1 MNIGFMALSSGSSGN
16 CYLIRTEKTKVLLD
30 LGISCRSIKTLLAGQ
45 GLELKDID
53 AIFISHEHSDH
64 IKGVKTTM
72 KNTDC
77 PLYASHGT
85 LSEIVK
91 KASPL
96 PYERLIEMED
106 GEAVK
111 VGPDLT
117 VRSFR
122 VSHDAK
128 EPFQYSFEAG
138 GKKVSVVTDTG
149 FVSDEILHNIEDSD
163 ILALEANHE
172 RNILLYGSY
181 PFVLKMRILS
191 DVGHL
196 SNESCAH
203 TVVEILKRDRHP
215 KIFLAHL
222 SQENNTPEQAMITVK
237 NGVEEAGFAVGRD
250 LELRVIKRGDSSEYV
265 TV

>member
-16 CYLIRTEKTKVLLD
+16 CYLIRTEHTNVLLD
-30 LGISCRSIKTLLAGQ
+30 LGVSCRSIKTLLAQ
-45 GLELKDID
+45 RGLELKDID
-53 AIFISHEHSDH
+53 AIFISHEHADH
-64 IKGVKTTM
+64 IKGLKTTM
-72 KNTDC
+72 KNTGC

-96 PYERLIEMED
+96 PYERLVEMEE

-111 VGPDLT
+111 VGDDLT

-122 VSHDAK
+122 VSHDAR

-138 GKKVSVVTDTG
+138 GKKAAVVTDTG
-149 FVSDEILHNIEDSD
+149 FVSESVFHSIEDCD

-181 PFVLKMRILS
+181 PFMLKMRILS
-191 DVGHL
+191 EVGHL

-203 TVVEILKRDRHP
+203 TVVEMLKAGSHP
-215 KIFLAHL
+215 KVFLAHL

-237 NGVEEAGFAVGRD
+237 NAVEEAGFAVGRD
-250 LELRVIKRGDSSEYV
+250 LELRVIGRGDSSEYV

>member
-1 MNIGFMALSSGSSGN
+1 MNLGFMALSSGSSGN
-16 CYLIRTEKTKVLLD
+16 CYLIRTEYTNVLLD
-30 LGISCRSIKTLLAGQ
+30 AGISYRSIKNLLAQQ
-45 GLELKDID
+45 GLELKDIH

-64 IKGVKTTM
+64 IQGIRTTM
-72 KNTDC
+72 KQGSC

-85 LSEIVK
+85 LAEIVK
-91 KASPL
+91 KISPL

-111 VGPDLT
+111 VGDDLT
-117 VRSFR
+117 VRAFR

-128 EPFQYSFEAG
+128 EPFQFSFESG

-149 FVSDEILHNIEDSD
+149 FVSDEIFHNIEDSD

-181 PFVLKMRILS
+181 PFMLKMRILS
-191 DVGHL
+191 EVGHL

-203 TVVEILKRDRHP
+203 TVVEMLKKGRSP
-215 KIFLAHL
+215 KVFLAHL

-237 NGVEEAGFAVGRD
+237 NAVEEAGFALGRD
-250 LELRVIKRGDSSEYV
+250 LELRVISRGCSSEYV

>member
-16 CYLIRTEKTKVLLD
+16 CYLIRTEKTNVLLD
-30 LGISCRSIKTLLAGQ
+30 AGISCRSIKDLLAGQ
-45 GLELKDID
+45 GLTLGDME
-53 AIFISHEHSDH
+53 AIFVSHEHSDH
-64 IKGVKTTM
+64 IQGIRTTM
-72 KNTDC
+72 KNTGC

-85 LSEIVK
+85 LAELVK
-91 KASPL
+91 KVTPL
-96 PYERLIEMED
+96 PYERLMEMED

-111 VGPDLT
+111 VGEDMT
-117 VRSFR
+117 VRAFR

-128 EPFQYSFEAG
+128 EPFQYTFEAG

-149 FVSDEILHNIEDSD
+149 FVSDGIFHNIVDSD

-172 RNILLYGSY
+172 RNILLYGTY
-181 PFVLKMRILS
+181 PFQLKMRILS

-203 TVVEILKRDRHP
+203 TVVEILKAGNRP
-215 KIFLAHL
+215 KVFLSHL

-237 NGVEEAGFAVGRD
+237 NAVEEAGFAVGRD
-250 LELRVIKRGDSSEYV
+250 LELGVIKRGCSSEYV